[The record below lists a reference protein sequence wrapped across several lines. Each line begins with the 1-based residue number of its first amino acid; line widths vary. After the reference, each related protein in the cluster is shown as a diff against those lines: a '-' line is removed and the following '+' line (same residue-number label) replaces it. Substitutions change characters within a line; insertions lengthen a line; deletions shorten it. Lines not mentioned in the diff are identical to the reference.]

1 MGGWPWCRSAV
12 MGCGAG
18 QRSAHPYAIGEV
30 VAVGQGECT
39 SEQLVSHTAFGGSSS
54 SSSSRP
60 RPAQL
65 RQQQRSIASSF
76 PVSVSST
83 SRGVRMPLRRKGVPE
98 WEEIAFTHG
107 FGSAEFRDHIM
118 GISKTLQANTLP
130 ACRRLSVELR
140 GLLDSAKA
148 NSESKAPEQCMFAG
162 PKSVEN
168 RPLEWVARLPGPA
181 DTPYAHGTFRLALE
195 FPENY
200 PMKPPSVKFVSTIY
214 HPNVSSSDGKICL
227 NVLTREW
234 TPLLKVSTLLL
245 CVSALLS
252 QPNPEDPLNEKAA
265 AMFQE
270 CPAEFAR
277 VAQEWTR
284 KYAPT

>member
-1 MGGWPWCRSAV
+1 

-18 QRSAHPYAIGEV
+18 QRSSHPYAIGEV

-39 SEQLVSHTAFGGSSS
+39 SDQLVSHTAVGSSSSS

-60 RPAQL
+60 WL
-65 RQQQRSIASSF
+65 QQQRQQKRSTASALSF
-76 PVSVSST
+76 PVSVSSS
-83 SRGVRMPLRRKGVPE
+83 SRGARKPVRGKGVPE
-98 WEEIAFTHG
+98 WEEIAFTYG
-107 FGSAEFRDHIM
+107 FGSADFQDHIM
-118 GISKTLQANTLP
+118 ALSKTLQANTLP

-148 NSESKAPEQCMFAG
+148 NSEKEAPEQCMFAG
-162 PKSVEN
+162 PISVEN
-168 RPLEWVARLPGPA
+168 RPLEWVARLSGPP
-181 DTPYAHGTFRLALE
+181 DTPYAHGTFRLSLE

-200 PMKPPSVKFVSTIY
+200 PMKPPSVRFVSTIY
-214 HPNVSSSDGKICL
+214 HPNVNSSDGKICL

-265 AMFQE
+265 AMLQE
-270 CPAEFAR
+270 RPAEFAR

-284 KYAPT
+284 KYASA